1 MNKYKV
7 IIKKSWIETEFVFL
21 IAGEAAKFMAE
32 VVEHYRKKDK
42 DDEIEVLLK
51 IEEPKE
57 LEEQEEDTNEPIS
70 D

>member
-7 IIKKSWIETEFVFL
+7 IIKKNWSET
-21 IAGEAAKFMAE
+21 E

-42 DDEIEVLLK
+42 DDEIEVVLK

-57 LEEQEEDTNEPIS
+57 LEEQEEETNEPIS

>member
-21 IAGEAAKFMAE
+21 QASRAANFMAE

-57 LEEQEEDTNEPIS
+57 LEEQEEERNELIS

>member
-7 IIKKSWIETEFVFL
+7 IIKKNWSETEFAFS
-21 IAGEAAKFMAE
+21 IADEAIKFMAE

-42 DDEIEVLLK
+42 DDEIEVVLK

-57 LEEQEEDTNEPIS
+57 LEKQEEETNEPIS